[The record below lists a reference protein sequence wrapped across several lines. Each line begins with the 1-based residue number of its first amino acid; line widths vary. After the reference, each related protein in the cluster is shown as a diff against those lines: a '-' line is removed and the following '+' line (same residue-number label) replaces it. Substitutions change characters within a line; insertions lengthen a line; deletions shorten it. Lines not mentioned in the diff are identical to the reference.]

1 VSIKTWNPQTLPVD
15 DNINK
20 YAFSIDLHGDYFV
33 QQGKMIAYYGQIK
46 FNALTVGSISDL
58 IASKFSAPIF
68 TGDFMVCSGQGKLI
82 LGDRGFDINS
92 YDLDKGNLTV
102 RAGNL
107 LGFDP
112 SGLELK
118 QSIIPGFLTLIGSGK
133 FLASSNGAVHFVE
146 PPLRVDPQALVGWSD
161 CPSPCHHYD
170 AAYMRGFMGA
180 AQMFTGIG
188 GVSGEEHQF
197 DFTGDG
203 TVIMQSSEVVRETGA
218 IVREMQSQLNL
229 LGTGGLQSLQASI
242 QQRLAA
248 QSSSY

>member
-133 FLASSNGAVHFVE
+133 FLASSNGAVHFAWTRRRSSAGRTARRRAITTTR
-146 PPLRVDPQALVGWSD
+146 PTCAGSWARRRCSRASAA
-161 CPSPCHHYD
+161 SP
-170 AAYMRGFMGA
+170 ARSTSSTSPA
-180 AQMFTGIG
+180 TGP
-188 GVSGEEHQF
+188 
-197 DFTGDG
+197 
-203 TVIMQSSEVVRETGA
+203 
-218 IVREMQSQLNL
+218 
-229 LGTGGLQSLQASI
+229 
-242 QQRLAA
+242 
-248 QSSSY
+248 